1 MKIYNTLSKQKE
13 EFQPIEEGKVRM
25 YVCGPTVY
33 NYIHI
38 GNARPMI
45 VFDTFRR
52 YMEYKG
58 YDVNYVSNF
67 TDVDDKII
75 KKQWK
80 RASVPMKLQ
89 SAILRNVNRIWN
101 P

>member
-38 GNARPMI
+38 D
-45 VFDTFRR
+45 V
-52 YMEYKG
+52 YKRQ
-58 YDVNYVSNF
+58 
-67 TDVDDKII
+67 DVDRVMICHLYGFFCYLLMRD
-75 KKQWK
+75 
-80 RASVPMKLQ
+80 RS
-89 SAILRNVNRIWN
+89 
-101 P
+101 